1 MKGKYLALTLV
12 SRLSYMEGIY
22 FYLFFFYMK
31 VEEPKTPFNYANPDD
46 QICDEV
52 DADVLAER

>member
-1 MKGKYLALTLV
+1 
-12 SRLSYMEGIY
+12 
-22 FYLFFFYMK
+22 MK

-46 QICDEV
+46 QIYDQV